1 MSDYGGWIVDLRR
14 SKVRLSRALG
24 VALTPKAARVMERR
38 ATRPGQHGRK
48 RSRDTDYKTRLLE
61 KQRLRAQYNIGEGQ
75 LRRAMKR
82 AVRRPGRTGE
92 VLLSDLETRL
102 DNMVL
107 RAGFAPT
114 IYQAR
119 QAVTHG
125 HIRVDGKKVDKPA
138 YRLQPGQVVEVAP
151 RSKGKTPFIIAATGE
166 YTAAHPTYL
175 HVDQKALRAQL
186 LRSPTRHEIPVI
198 CDEQLVV
205 EYYAR

>member
-1 MSDYGGWIVDLRR
+1 MSDYGGIVDLRR

-48 RSRDTDYKTRLLE
+48 GARDTDYKTRLLE
-61 KQRLRAQYNIGEGQ
+61 KQRLRAQYNVGERQ
-75 LRRAMKR
+75 LRRAMKL
-82 AVRRPGRTGE
+82 AVGRPGRTGE
-92 VLLSDLETRL
+92 TLLSDLETRL
-102 DNMVL
+102 DNIVL

-125 HIRVDGKKVDKPA
+125 HIRVDGNKVDKPA
-138 YRLQPGQVVEVAP
+138 YRLQPGQIIEVAP

-166 YTAAHPTYL
+166 YTAAHPAYL

-186 LRSPTRHEIPVI
+186 LRSPARQEIPVI